1 MTFLVYRNHGEVN
14 WEFFI
19 YWNDRVQNLPEPRS
33 ITIMTIF
40 VMLYITSIVFF
51 LPLCAILS
59 ILGGSLFGWTSFF
72 LSMFSSM
79 VGAFLVFHFLYNR
92 FGKNI
97 KLLHGKKI
105 KKILTLV
112 KSSQLLWLVFLRL
125 LPILPFSVVSAL
137 SVQFVKKYTMFLLGT
152 LIGSSPGL
160 IAHTMIGMQIKNI
173 ILSDYERVVS
183 FNFLFPVIFLCFMSL
198 LALYLTHNNEKTNK
212 VP

>member
-1 MTFLVYRNHGEVN
+1 MTFLIYRNHGDVN

-19 YWNDRVQNLPEPRS
+19 YWIERVQNLPKPRS

-40 VMLYITSIVFF
+40 VMFYITSIVFL
-51 LPLCAILS
+51 LPFCGILS

-72 LSMFSSM
+72 LSMLSSI
-79 VGAFLVFHFLYNR
+79 VGAFLVFHLLYNR
-92 FGKNI
+92 FGKDIN
-97 KLLHGKKI
+97 LLHNKKM

-112 KSSQLLWLVFLRL
+112 KSSQFLWLVFLRL

-137 SVQFVKKYTMFLLGT
+137 SAQFVKKYMMFLLGT

-160 IAHTMIGMQIKNI
+160 IAHTMIGIQIKNI

-183 FNFLFPVIFLCFMSL
+183 LNLLFPVIFLCFMSL